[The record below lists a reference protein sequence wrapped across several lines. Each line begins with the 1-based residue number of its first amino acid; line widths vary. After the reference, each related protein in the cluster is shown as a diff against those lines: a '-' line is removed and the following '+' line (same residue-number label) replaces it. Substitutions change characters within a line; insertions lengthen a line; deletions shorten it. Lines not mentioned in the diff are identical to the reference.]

1 MQHQLLHELTHHE
14 YLRQELEKRFPDTDE
29 ETLLG
34 TLEGLTNLNEMLAA
48 VVRSQLDDVALATG
62 LRGRMDD
69 MRQRLTRL
77 DERVHRKR
85 EILTT
90 VMDRARIKKLT
101 EPDFTV
107 SLRQTER
114 PLVFADETQIPDRF
128 WKPQPAKL
136 DRKGLLMAH
145 KAGQDVP
152 GSVLGNGGVTISV
165 RTR

>member
-1 MQHQLLHELTHHE
+1 MEHSLIHELGNYQ
-14 YLRQELEKRFPDTDE
+14 YLRQRLEEEFPDADE

-34 TLEGLTNLNEMLAA
+34 TLEGMTNLNEMLAA

-62 LRGRMDD
+62 LRGRMED

-77 DERVHRKR
+77 DEGVRRKR

-90 VMDRARIKKLT
+90 VMDRARIKKFT

-114 PLVFADETQIPDRF
+114 PLVITDETRIPNRF
-128 WKPQPAKL
+128 WKPQPAEL
-136 DRKGLLMAH
+136 VRNGLLMAH
-145 KAGQDVP
+145 KAGEDVP